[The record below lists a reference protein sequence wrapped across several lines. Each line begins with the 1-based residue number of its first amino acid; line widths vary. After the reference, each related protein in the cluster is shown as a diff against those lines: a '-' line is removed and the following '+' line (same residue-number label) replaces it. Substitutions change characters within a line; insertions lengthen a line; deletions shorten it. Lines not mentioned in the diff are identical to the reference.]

1 MTKQARIFCSETEII
16 NRDIRSA
23 SLNKKPRRDP
33 HEGHNSLANLNSSGG
48 DSFGSYDQYLIFA
61 ESVRVPVSFV
71 RGHNRT

>member
-1 MTKQARIFCSETEII
+1 MRRIRMTKQARIFCSETEII

-48 DSFGSYDQYLIFA
+48 DSFGTYDQYLYFRL
-61 ESVRVPVSFV
+61 ER
-71 RGHNRT
+71 